1 MVQVWIGRATL
12 ARSSHISSRV
22 STKVTRSHTTPRS
35 PFLEASAFPNQ
46 MSEPWWASSSS
57 QTWDDDRR
65 NGSWQQRMQESPTD
79 KKDKEQ
85 DRDRF
90 ENVTSLG
97 APSKHPLPLEDR
109 RSLLVAVVNLL
120 SPH

>member
-1 MVQVWIGRATL
+1 
-12 ARSSHISSRV
+12 
-22 STKVTRSHTTPRS
+22 
-35 PFLEASAFPNQ
+35 
-46 MSEPWWASSSS
+46 
-57 QTWDDDRR
+57 
-65 NGSWQQRMQESPTD
+65 MQESPTD

-90 ENVTSLG
+90 ENVTSLV

-120 SPH
+120 SPS